1 MTLPVRRLLT
11 PFAAAVVVCGWAAD
25 ARAQRPAPPT
35 TAAPRAATPVASPAS
50 TADKRTQ
57 STTLAA
63 QAPFEYRLN
72 AGDKLRIEVYRDP
85 QLSQSVQ
92 VRPDGKITLPLIGD
106 LDASG
111 KTPVELRDALQT
123 ALKEYVNN
131 PVVTVIVVE
140 ATSAQ
145 AHVMGEVNHQGPV
158 TLQGNMTVVQ
168 ALALAGGLTDWA
180 NASNIR
186 ILRNGPTGL
195 QTITFNYKKFT
206 EGSESP
212 IAIKPGDTIVVA
224 AKRW

>member
-1 MTLPVRRLLT
+1 MTLSLRRLLT
-11 PFAAAVVVCGWAAD
+11 PIAAAAVVGVAAD
-25 ARAQRPAPPT
+25 AFAQRTAPPT
-35 TAAPRAATPVASPAS
+35 AAAPRASTNVAPPAPA
-50 TADKRTQ
+50 ADKRTP
-57 STTLAA
+57 STTLAPPV
-63 QAPFEYRLN
+63 PFEYRLS

-106 LDASG
+106 IEASG

-123 ALKEYVNN
+123 SLKEYVNN

-195 QTITFNYKKFT
+195 QTITFNYNKFT
-206 EGSESP
+206 EGGEAP